1 MDLTAQNI
9 TIDDLQGD
17 QKEIAEAVG
26 LEIYLILVDAF
37 GGGQI
42 YIAKRDKLTAI
53 ARNNAIEKEFNG
65 FNFSELAK
73 KYNLSER
80 MIRRI
85 IEEKRN
91 ALIGQFDIFDY
102 VKKG

>member
-26 LEIYLILVDAF
+26 LDIYLILVEAF

-73 KYNLSER
+73 KYNLTER
-80 MIRRI
+80 SIRLI
-85 IEEKRN
+85 IEEKRK
-91 ALIGQFDIFDY
+91 ACVGQFSVLDY
-102 VKKG
+102 IKKD